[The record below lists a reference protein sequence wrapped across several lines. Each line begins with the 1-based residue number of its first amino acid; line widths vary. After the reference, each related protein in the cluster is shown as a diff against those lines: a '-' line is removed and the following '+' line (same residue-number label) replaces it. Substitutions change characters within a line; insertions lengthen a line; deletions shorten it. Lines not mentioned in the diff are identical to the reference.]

1 MFQLVVAYLC
11 NNISLD
17 RFLGSGG
24 AACSMPVLQFFEDIG
39 IPICE
44 GYGLT
49 ETAPVISSSPDT
61 WTDRRLGCVGV
72 PIPSLDV
79 RIIDPETLQEVPSG
93 SDGEVSRWRLWMER
107 VALDCT
113 ERLERKGRERF
124 YCIGNIMYICYNCSL
139 DLLLWPKCDGGIS
152 Q

>member
-1 MFQLVVAYLC
+1 
-11 NNISLD
+11 
-17 RFLGSGG
+17 
-24 AACSMPVLQFFEDIG
+24 MPVLQFFEDIG

-79 RIIDPETLQEVPSG
+79 RIINPETLEEMPSG
-93 SDGEVSRWRLWMER
+93 SDGEVR
-107 VALDCT
+107 VCVC
-113 ERLERKGRERF
+113 G
-124 YCIGNIMYICYNCSL
+124 
-139 DLLLWPKCDGGIS
+139 
-152 Q
+152 